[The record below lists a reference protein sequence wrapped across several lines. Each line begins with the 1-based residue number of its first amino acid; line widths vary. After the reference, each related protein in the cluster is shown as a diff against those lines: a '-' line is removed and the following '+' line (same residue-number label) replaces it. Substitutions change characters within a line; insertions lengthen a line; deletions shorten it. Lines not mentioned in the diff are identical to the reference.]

1 MIRNPIHDKKA
12 LTKIRVAESQLKFAI
27 RLFFLEYDPILIE
40 IFVRAASGVL
50 RGLASRHGL
59 RAFIHDTDWIKP
71 EYKSKWIATLHK
83 AQNFFKHAADQDAD
97 RTLEYESETLHFLLA
112 ETCYLYRHLASE
124 KYLKHRQCIEAI
136 AYELWFALAY
146 PHLLKDPEAFKEFLL
161 LLNFPN
167 VDPNDFEAFRLA
179 LNIRGI

>member
-12 LTKIRVAESQLKFAI
+12 LTKIEVAESQLKCAI
-27 RLFFLEYDPILIE
+27 RLFFLEYDPIPIE
-40 IFVRAASGVL
+40 TLVGAASGVL

-59 RAFIHDTDWIKP
+59 QAFIHDTDWIKP

-83 AQNFFKHAADQDAD
+83 AQNFFKHADQDPD
-97 RTLEYESETLHFLLA
+97 RTLEYESEALHFLLA

-136 AYELWFALAY
+136 AYELWFHWLIPIY
-146 PHLLKDPEAFKEFLL
+146 
-161 LLNFPN
+161 
-167 VDPNDFEAFRLA
+167 
-179 LNIRGI
+179 